1 MDKKRKT
8 ELDIDLDLN
17 VDELL
22 EKKEEPPP
30 PPSAEPEEPEE
41 PEERGPGFLEKL
53 IQKLTDKFKEIPPK
67 ILIISAAAVIT
78 LLLTIAIIY
87 YIATRPEPPPPP
99 VVEEPVVKEEAPAFK
114 VIPQYEF
121 TPFFFPLKSKDTKEV
136 FLKIAFSFDLSNELV
151 LREIEQNIALLRANL
166 SFALKKKSLSDLES
180 DINKTKLGKEIL
192 NVLNRSLQKG
202 TAVKIYFTKFLIK

>member
-180 DINKTKLGKEIL
+180 DINKTKLGQEIL